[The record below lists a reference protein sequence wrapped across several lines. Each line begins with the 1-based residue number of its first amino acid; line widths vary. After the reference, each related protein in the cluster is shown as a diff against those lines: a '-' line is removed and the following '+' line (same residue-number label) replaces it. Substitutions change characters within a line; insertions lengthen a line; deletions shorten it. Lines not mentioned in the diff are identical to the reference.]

1 MTAAPGLA
9 DRTAAELAHLL
20 RSRMVSS
27 REITE
32 AALDRI
38 EAVEPTL
45 NCFITLMPEAA
56 LAQADAADAELADG
70 RDRGPWHGMPVG
82 LKDLLYTKGV
92 RTTAGSAAMGDFVP
106 TFDATVVTKLRDAGA
121 VFLGKQNMHEFANGI
136 TNENLT
142 FGASRNPWDPDH
154 IPGGSSGG
162 SAAAVAAGAGVAA
175 LGSDTGGSIRIPASC
190 CGIVGLMPTYGRVSR
205 HGVVPLSWSLDHV
218 GPIAR
223 SVADAASLLE
233 AIAGYD
239 PRDGSSD
246 PRSMPGLLDT
256 EEPESLRGLRVA
268 IPRNYFFDRVDAEV
282 ADAVGRAAGILTDLG
297 ATLVDVAVPHVEL
310 SPAVQYAVAIPE
322 AFAWHRRLLVRAGD
336 RYAPR
341 IRLVLESGA
350 AVSAADYLDAQRLRV
365 LIRQG
370 LVGALAKADVLL
382 APTIPVPPPSIGTQT
397 VRAAWGEEDVLGC
410 LLRLTCP
417 VDLSGQPAISVPCG
431 FSASGLPVGMQL
443 IGRPFEERRLCRVAH
458 AYERATPWHG
468 ERPVLT
474 SGAFA

>member
-1 MTAAPGLA
+1 VTAAPGLA

-190 CGIVGLMPTYGRVSR
+190 CGIVGLT
-205 HGVVPLSWSLDHV
+205 
-218 GPIAR
+218 
-223 SVADAASLLE
+223 
-233 AIAGYD
+233 
-239 PRDGSSD
+239 
-246 PRSMPGLLDT
+246 
-256 EEPESLRGLRVA
+256 
-268 IPRNYFFDRVDAEV
+268 
-282 ADAVGRAAGILTDLG
+282 
-297 ATLVDVAVPHVEL
+297 
-310 SPAVQYAVAIPE
+310 
-322 AFAWHRRLLVRAGD
+322 
-336 RYAPR
+336 
-341 IRLVLESGA
+341 
-350 AVSAADYLDAQRLRV
+350 
-365 LIRQG
+365 
-370 LVGALAKADVLL
+370 
-382 APTIPVPPPSIGTQT
+382 
-397 VRAAWGEEDVLGC
+397 GC
-410 LLRLTCP
+410 
-417 VDLSGQPAISVPCG
+417 
-431 FSASGLPVGMQL
+431 
-443 IGRPFEERRLCRVAH
+443 
-458 AYERATPWHG
+458 
-468 ERPVLT
+468 
-474 SGAFA
+474 